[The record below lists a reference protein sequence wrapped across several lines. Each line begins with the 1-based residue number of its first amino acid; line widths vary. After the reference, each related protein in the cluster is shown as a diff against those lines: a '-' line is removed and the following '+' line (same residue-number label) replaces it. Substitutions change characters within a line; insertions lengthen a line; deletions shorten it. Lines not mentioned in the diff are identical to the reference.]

1 MGTGLAIELV
11 LTGTVLSVVETISP
25 GLAVP
30 EASTTSLVLPGDG
43 GLNGPGPDEA
53 PALSHGLGGGP
64 LAAETGNECHELQQ
78 TNKKDGWSGSILQ
91 SGPTLHQLPQ
101 D

>member
-1 MGTGLAIELV
+1 MGTGLAIEFA

-30 EASTTSLVLPGDG
+30 EASTISLVLPDDG
-43 GLNGPGPDEA
+43 GLNGAGPDEP

-64 LAAETGNECHELQQ
+64 FAGAPLLESMVGEERAPNSDEA
-78 TNKKDGWSGSILQ
+78 
-91 SGPTLHQLPQ
+91 PRYA
-101 D
+101 